1 MKTIFVL
8 GNELLKEDSLP
19 LKIKEKLAKEFPEI
33 KFREFDPTEEFPEK
47 KLVFLDSVLGIKK
60 VSLIKDLN
68 KIDAGKNSCSVHN
81 FDLSLTLKLLKKIG
95 KITEFEL
102 IGIPSD
108 LTEKKAFNEVKE
120 IIQTLI

>member
-19 LKIKEKLAKEFPEI
+19 LKIKGKLAKNFPEI
-33 KFREFDPTEEFPEK
+33 NFKEFDPTEEFPEK

-60 VSLIKDLN
+60 VSLINNLN
-68 KIDAGKNSCSVHN
+68 KIETRKICSVHG
-81 FDLSLTLKLLKKIG
+81 FDLGLTLKLLKKIG
-95 KITEFEL
+95 KINEFEI

-108 LTEKKAFNEVKE
+108 LTEEKAFKGVKE